1 MAKQPEP
8 AKAVKPEVLV
18 PKKARSPISN
28 PIKGRT
34 LPAPK
39 PGVTLTNVPEIN
51 SLYNNFKTRLP
62 AKTKHGINIGKIESA
77 KRKSDLIQELIYAI
91 NDGQEDLGL
100 SPKEWVALATR
111 AYYKYM
117 DEYGPIVE
125 VSPNVIDGVKELIE
139 KMFNNKNNFILPDET
154 DADKIVRLLNKLKSY
169 RIDSTEIVDVDIRI
183 LEEALNRLETSIENF
198 KNSPFPP
205 GSPKFS
211 RQGTYILATRAFI
224 ELGLVESEAKNKANV
239 LFSKMQ

>member
-8 AKAVKPEVLV
+8 AKAFKPEVLV
-18 PKKARSPISN
+18 PKKAKSPISN

-39 PGVTLTNVPEIN
+39 SGVTLTNVPEIN

-62 AKTKHGINIGKIESA
+62 AKTKHGMNVGKIESA
-77 KRKSDLIQELIYAI
+77 KRKSDLIQELAYAV

-100 SPKEWVALATR
+100 SSEEWIALATR

-154 DADKIVRLLNKLKSY
+154 KADKIVRILNELKSY
-169 RIDSTEIVDVDIRI
+169 GIDSTEIGDVDIRV

-198 KNSPFPP
+198 KNSPFPT

-224 ELGLVESEAKNKANV
+224 ELGLVESEAKDKANV